1 MPFGTTETKGGNR
14 MKLIIN
20 GERQEHAPD
29 TLADLL
35 MALGYEGDWL
45 ATAVNGDVVPRA
57 ERDKIT
63 LNDGDRIEILAP
75 KQGG

>member
-1 MPFGTTETKGGNR
+1 

-20 GERQEHAPD
+20 GEPQELSPG

-35 MALGYEGDWL
+35 AALDHEGDWL
-45 ATAVNGDVVPRA
+45 ATAVNGDLVPRA
-57 ERDKIT
+57 EREKIM

>member
-1 MPFGTTETKGGNR
+1 

-20 GERQEHAPD
+20 GEEQQIEAG
-29 TLADLL
+29 TLSALL
-35 MALGYEGDWL
+35 TALDYEGDWL
-45 ATAVNGDVVPRA
+45 ATALNGDLVPRA
-57 ERDKIT
+57 ERSRTT

>member
-1 MPFGTTETKGGNR
+1 

-20 GERQEHAPD
+20 GEQQEVQAG
-29 TLADLL
+29 TLAALL
-35 MALGYEGDWL
+35 SALDYEGDWL
-45 ATAVNGDVVPRA
+45 ATAVNGDLVPRA
-57 ERDKIT
+57 ERAQTT

>member
-1 MPFGTTETKGGNR
+1 

-20 GERQEHAPD
+20 GEQKDIEAG
-29 TLADLL
+29 TLATLL
-35 MALGYEGDWL
+35 SALDYEGDWL
-45 ATAVNGDVVPRA
+45 ATAVNGDLVPRA
-57 ERDKIT
+57 ERAQTT